1 MGKIYKADFA
11 DQDKKTKTIPELF
24 ESIQLY
30 RSEGR
35 SIAAIHAAFCRSELW
50 QKSLSSFA
58 HEYYQ
63 YRRQQAQADPDNSP
77 LAQPQPRGYFK
88 SQSLVNPGASDSS
101 LGSAENE
108 PASVSKLSNEAPSNS
123 SVSNSSSAPSVSK
136 KSVKKEKP
144 KPQPQSDPA
153 DKLRKIKLSSLSL
166 EEEIAAHQ
174 AQARAIFDSQ

>member
-11 DQDKKTKTIPELF
+11 DQDRKTKTIPELF

-63 YRRQQAQADPDNSP
+63 YRRQQTSVASNDSQ

-88 SQSLVNPGASDSS
+88 SQSSVNPGSSNLS

-108 PASVSKLSNEAPSNS
+108 PASAFKLSNEAPSKS
-123 SVSNSSSAPSVSK
+123 SVSNSPSASSVSK
-136 KSVKKEKP
+136 KSVKKEKS

-153 DKLRKIKLSSLSL
+153 HQIRKIKPNILSL

-174 AQARAIFDSQ
+174 AQARAIFNSR